1 MTYFWNVSLNG
12 KFLFRTTE
20 VMGAPESLAILRAI
34 LINAFPPSKG
44 FVVSEYSQQDTWNSK
59 DLT

>member
-1 MTYFWNVSLNG
+1 
-12 KFLFRTTE
+12 
-20 VMGAPESLAILRAI
+20 MGAPESLAILRAI